1 MDWLKKKKKQKQ
13 HKYKTKQNKK
23 TFKAKTWSSKLPN
36 TTSLRFYDAFA
47 LFWFDCMYTVFPMAL
62 IQLLP

>member
-23 TFKAKTWSSKLPN
+23 MFKAKTTQYNLSKILW
-36 TTSLRFYDAFA
+36 RFCFV
-47 LFWFDCMYTVFPMAL
+47 LVWLYTVFPMAL

>member
-1 MDWLKKKKKQKQ
+1 MDWLKKKTKQKQ

-23 TFKAKTWSSKLPN
+23 NVQSKELKFQ
-36 TTSLRFYDAFA
+36 TTQYNLSKILWRFCFV
-47 LFWFDCMYTVFPMAL
+47 LVWLYTVFPMAL